1 MGHYDDVR
9 ERLEMEELERSLEG
23 LSLVDAYYKG
33 VKQFRGKGWHD
44 TPTLRDKFA
53 MSLCGSD
60 LIKDYVMSTRSDTS
74 NTFDETARIC
84 YKFADSFLRERNR
97 SKG

>member
-9 ERLEMEELERSLEG
+9 ERLERKELESSLQG

-33 VKQFRGKGWHD
+33 LAEFRGKGWHD

-60 LIKDYVMSTRSDTS
+60 LIMEYMTP
-74 NTFDETARIC
+74 DETARIC
-84 YKFADSFLRERNR
+84 YEFADSFLRERNR

>member
-9 ERLEMEELERSLEG
+9 ERLERKELESSLQG

-33 VKQFRGKGWHD
+33 LAEFRGKGWHD

-60 LIKDYVMSTRSDTS
+60 LIMEYMTP
-74 NTFDETARIC
+74 DETARIA
-84 YKFADSFLRERNR
+84 YEFADAFLRERSRRN
-97 SKG
+97 GE